1 MVSSLGILACLIQAR
16 SYGHAVLLHGAKH
29 FPVTHHDND
38 IGDHEGTIKPSVE
51 QVNSSWTHHPP
62 PAQQVA
68 WAEEEVIQRQKIGE
82 PVDYQHYYPNG
93 GNEKQCPFLCE
104 DLVEQVSF
112 LDTEISIESRQSH
125 EVDGYLGK
133 NRHCKS
139 VESTNPITES
149 SSTVNDGLNCQRHNS
164 RGG

>member
-1 MVSSLGILACLIQAR
+1 M
-16 SYGHAVLLHGAKH
+16 LLHGAKH
-29 FPVTHHDND
+29 FPVTHHYND

-82 PVDYQHYYPNG
+82 PVDYQHYYPNDSD
-93 GNEKQCPFLCE
+93 EKQYPFLCE
-104 DLVEQVSF
+104 DLVAQVSF
-112 LDTEISIESRQSH
+112 LDTEISIESHQSH
-125 EVDGYLGK
+125 EVDSNLGE
-133 NRHCKS
+133 NCHCKS
-139 VESTNPITES
+139 VESANPIAES
-149 SSTVNDGLNCQRHNS
+149 SSAVNDGVSSQRHNS